1 MTVRK
6 EKVMEYKEIF
16 KLKEM
21 LEKEKIPFY
30 FRNLY
35 DGYQI
40 CYPRNDNLKEGI
52 FDRVCSVIEHNG
64 SYGHNNDL
72 LEIKGLMTKREEK
85 ETQNSVLGYLSA
97 KDVFKRIKKHWKR
110 SSSERPNK

>member
-1 MTVRK
+1 
-6 EKVMEYKEIF
+6 MEYKEIF

-21 LEKEKIPFY
+21 LEKEKIPFD

-52 FDRVCSVIEHNG
+52 FGRVCSIIEHNG

-72 LEIKGLMTKREEK
+72 LEIQGLMTKREEK
-85 ETQNSVLGYLSA
+85 ETQDSVLGYLSA